1 MEEKNEV
8 IISAKLIVEVIRKN
22 LIFIII
28 AAVVFGSAAFVY
40 NKFFVAKRYATTFS
54 VYVET
59 KIDTVDPT
67 SSNSIGGLIN
77 MQNYATKLV
86 NTYIRLLDTSTCYK
100 RLSAAL
106 DGKYSPDMLK
116 SMITYTTDEKTQVFD
131 INVTAGSP
139 EEALEIAQSYCTV
152 APQVISDLNANT
164 TLKVADEPELPT
176 DPVYPKAGR
185 SAVIAALIG
194 VVLMLIVAF
203 VRHFMDKNIRYNDEM
218 TEIYGIPILAAIPN
232 FDRYLGQKSTAQKNA
247 AARSSESKT
256 TS

>member
-22 LIFIII
+22 LIFIIV
-28 AAVVFGSAAFVY
+28 AAVVFGSAAFIY
-40 NKFFVAKRYATTFS
+40 NKFFVAKRYTTTFS

-59 KIDTVDPT
+59 KMDAIDPATINNIA
-67 SSNSIGGLIN
+67 SLIN

-106 DGKYSPDMLK
+106 DGEYSPDALK

-139 EEALEIAQSYCTV
+139 EDALEIAQSYCTV
-152 APQVISDLNANT
+152 APQVISDLNSNT

-176 DPVYPKAGR
+176 SPVYPQAGR
-185 SAVIAALIG
+185 AAIIAALIG

-247 AARSSESKT
+247 AARSNESKT